1 MSSAFANPVALT
13 YALGLALFYA
23 WNLIDIYGEPFI
35 ASYESAGHLAFSTV
49 TSSLTN
55 TASYILVAVL
65 LSRLR
70 RFRNV
75 ALAGACLAGA
85 TVVAA
90 GVLAA
95 VGALAPAEAVG
106 LYKTVGR
113 ICSACV
119 IVAWGMRFSLLDGQS
134 ITVYALAG
142 FFVASLLC
150 LVVGTL
156 GDALRLAV
164 FAALLPGSAA
174 LLFGAEPGRHGA
186 ERPVTPDK
194 PAASDKPAEGSKAP
208 QTRPFLALV
217 WRTMAV
223 LALFGVITWTVIL
236 GTQSTQQQGP
246 GLDLLVPL
254 GCLATVATL
263 LAISLA
269 SGGMFTVSYVYKLV
283 VPFVGIGLLFVAVL
297 NFTSSVGPML
307 VSIGYTCL
315 DLFCFVM
322 VADACGKTGVR
333 AGAAFGWCRAL
344 ESSLPLPAVLIS
356 ATLGA
361 NAAFTQSTLVAV
373 LGVASIAIIL
383 ASLVLNR
390 QGVFSGSHLNPD
402 IAYPK
407 AELYLFTLQCE
418 QAIEQFDLT
427 AREAEVLSL
436 IVRGRSV
443 PHIAERLAISRS
455 TVKTHIERIY
465 QKFGVSERQEMIDRI
480 EAIEVEGEP
489 EGRRER

>member
-49 TSSLTN
+49 ASSLTN

-85 TVVAA
+85 SVVAA

-119 IVAWGMRFSLLDGQS
+119 IVAWGMRFSRLDGQS

-156 GDALRLAV
+156 GDACRLAV

-174 LLFGAEPGRHGA
+174 LLFGTEPRRHDEHGGPA
-186 ERPVTPDK
+186 APDK
-194 PAASDKPAEGSKAP
+194 PTEVSQAP

-236 GTQSTQQQGP
+236 GTQSAQQQGP

-322 VADACGKTGVR
+322 VADACRKTGVR

-344 ESSLPLPAVLIS
+344 ESSLPLPAVFVS

-361 NAAFTQSTLVAV
+361 GSALTQGALVAA
-373 LGVASIAIIL
+373 LGVASIVIIL
-383 ASLVLNR
+383 ASLVLDR
-390 QGVFSGSHLNPD
+390 QGVFNGSHLNPD
-402 IAYPK
+402 IAYPE

-418 QAIEQFDLT
+418 QAIGQFDLT
-427 AREAEVLSL
+427 PREAEVLSL